1 MEKVR
6 EVEDPTNLTSGLLQG
21 GPMWAVQARLGCL
34 NLSIIVDA
42 LGMPDEILGTSYVS
56 GQNFLK

>member
-6 EVEDPTNLTSGLLQG
+6 EVADPTDLTSGPLQD
-21 GPMWAVQARLGCL
+21 GPMWAVQAGLGCL
-34 NLSIIVDA
+34 DFSIIANA
-42 LGMPDEILGTSYVS
+42 LGMPDEILGTSYVQ